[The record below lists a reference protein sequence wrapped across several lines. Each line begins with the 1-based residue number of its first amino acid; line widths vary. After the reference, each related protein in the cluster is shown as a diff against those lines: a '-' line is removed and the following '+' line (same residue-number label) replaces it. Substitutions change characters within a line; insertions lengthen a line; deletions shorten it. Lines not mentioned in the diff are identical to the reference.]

1 MVSITKESMCCCSN
15 ALQGVE
21 EKISNLG
28 LSNITLRVQGSA
40 TPVYT
45 EHCDVWI
52 YWLTPS
58 KRCIFE
64 NAKYAVINPSVY
76 LPSPSPDSSNM
87 FKVYS

>member
-1 MVSITKESMCCCSN
+1 MKSDFVIKGKVRKRILIRFCIFERIPLNVSFTSMVSITKESMCCCSN

-40 TPVYT
+40 TPVYN

-52 YWLTPS
+52 Y
-58 KRCIFE
+58 
-64 NAKYAVINPSVY
+64 
-76 LPSPSPDSSNM
+76 
-87 FKVYS
+87 